1 MVLTFISMVTLFYK
15 LRLTKRLQKAVDL
28 ECKLE
33 DDWLI
38 SNDSANAVEED
49 KSKLVSASSND
60 TIKTFHLGMNS
71 NLCSVTKKYRSI

>member
-1 MVLTFISMVTLFYK
+1 MVLTFLSMVTLFYK
-15 LRLTKRLQKAVDL
+15 LRLRKRLRKAVDL

-49 KSKLVSASSND
+49 RNKLVSDSSD
-60 TIKTFHLGMNS
+60 ETIKTFHLGMNS
-71 NLCSVTKKYRSI
+71 NLCFIQ

>member
-1 MVLTFISMVTLFYK
+1 MVTLFYK
-15 LRLTKRLQKAVDL
+15 LRLRKRLQKAVDL

-49 KSKLVSASSND
+49 RNKLVSDSSD
-60 TIKTFHLGMNS
+60 ETIKTFHLGMIS
-71 NLCSVTKKYRSI
+71 NLCFNKSQKF